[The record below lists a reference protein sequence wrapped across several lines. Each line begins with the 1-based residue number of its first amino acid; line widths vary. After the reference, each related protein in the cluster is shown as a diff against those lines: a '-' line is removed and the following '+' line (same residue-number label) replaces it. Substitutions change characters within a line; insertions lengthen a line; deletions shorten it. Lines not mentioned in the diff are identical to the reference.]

1 MSPTA
6 IIAFSIF
13 FVINAV
19 VVLYIFLVEFK
30 RRRFFYIPEII
41 LSVAGVVFL
50 GLAILPQPA
59 GSWNDL
65 IFTIFAIYSLIGNVG
80 LFVITW
86 LVYYFVKKSKK
97 I

>member
-6 IIAFSIF
+6 IVAFSIF
-13 FVINAV
+13 FVLNATL
-19 VVLYIFLVEFK
+19 VLYIFLVEFK
-30 RRRFFYIPEII
+30 RRRYFYIPEIL
-41 LSVAGVVFL
+41 LSVAGIVFL

-59 GSWNDL
+59 GSWNDV

-86 LVYYFVKKSKK
+86 LIYHFVKKPKK
-97 I
+97 V

>member
-13 FVINAV
+13 FVLNAV
-19 VVLYIFLVEFK
+19 LVLYIFLVEFK
-30 RRRFFYIPEII
+30 RRRFFYIPEIL
-41 LSVAGVVFL
+41 LSVAGVLFL
-50 GLAILPQPA
+50 ALAMIPQPA

-80 LFVITW
+80 LFAITW
-86 LVYYFVKKSKK
+86 LIYHFVKKPKK